1 MTRFFILVVFLFT
14 ACSLFTFGYAQDQP
28 LEMGQWLRD
37 WLLCGPFPLQAPP
50 ENDPEITHLPGF
62 ENDFLIP
69 VGGEQNPQIKAGT
82 VLRYQDLERTW
93 TSFTSRDSTI
103 DLDHAVSDDAVV
115 AAYGF
120 KVVNVPRELVCFLS
134 IGSNDGCRV
143 WVNGTRVWDRPT
155 PGGLFPDDKL
165 VPVRLQQGR
174 NTILVKV
181 EERGNKWGFCMRF
194 LPLDHPFRPAHFFH
208 VLNTAD
214 GHAYIKFAYEDE
226 AFDQLFESTELVV
239 VSESKPDDV
248 IYRTVV
254 DQPLLQMD
262 IPTDQY
268 RDYSLTLTATL
279 HDGQSYSETI
289 PFHAGQRREYTL
301 FDQGKTDYKIV
312 LATEA
317 SESERWAAKELQQ
330 ALHKIGGVSIA
341 VIDETQLYDGP
352 TIHIGVQRAM
362 TRETDLQEPARTD
375 ESFIYTNKGK
385 DIWIVGGR
393 ERGTLY
399 GVMAFLE
406 NELGV
411 RWYTPEVSVFPRR
424 EEVHFTRLYCQ
435 ESPGIRV
442 RNDFY
447 FEAFDPIW
455 AAHNRVNGAMTHR
468 EQPGGVEGYW
478 SVHTFYRFM
487 PPEEFFD
494 EHPEYFSL
502 IDGERIHERAQLC
515 LSHPDVLDIITQR
528 LKQTMRENPQYL
540 IYSVSQNDWGNPCQ
554 CKECQAV
561 VEQEK
566 SEAGPVIK
574 FVNRVAERIEDEFPD
589 KYVGTLAYTYT
600 RQPCK
605 NFKPRHN
612 VVVRLCSIECCFAH
626 DFKSCPENQAFLQDL
641 QGWAAIAPHLYI
653 WDYVV
658 NFSHYIMPY
667 PNFNVLKSNIQ
678 TFQENKAIG
687 IMEQAAYQSRGG
699 EFSELRAFVLAK
711 LLWNPKADV
720 DSLVADFMVG
730 YYGRSGVYV
739 QEYFDLLHN
748 RVGPE
753 MHIHLG
759 LQPEDKLFSEAFIRT
774 ADRLFDKAEIVAD
787 NESVRQRVQM
797 ARLPLDYL
805 KCKRTPEKALSD
817 GTYARFCEV
826 VEREGI
832 THYAERGEVH
842 KNAFHLEMEQTKK
855 RLQEIKFH

>member
-1 MTRFFILVVFLFT
+1 M
-14 ACSLFTFGYAQDQP
+14 
-28 LEMGQWLRD
+28 MGQWLRD
-37 WLLCGPFPLQAPP
+37 WLLCGPFSLQAPP

-69 VGGEQNPQIKAGT
+69 VGGEQNPQIKEGT
-82 VLRYQDLERTW
+82 AFWYQDLERTW
-93 TSFTSRDSTI
+93 LSFTSSDSTI
-103 DLDHAVSDDAVV
+103 DLDHAISDDAFVM
-115 AAYGF
+115 AYAF
-120 KVVNVPRELVCFLS
+120 RTIDVPKEKVCFLS
-134 IGSNDGCRV
+134 VGSNDGCRV

-174 NTILVKV
+174 NTVLVKV

-194 LPLDHPFRPAHFFH
+194 LPLDHSFRPGNFFR

-214 GHAYIKFAYEDE
+214 GHAYVSFAYEKE
-226 AFDQLFESTELVV
+226 AFEQLFSSAELAVASA
-239 VSESKPDDV
+239 SESGQV
-248 IYRTVV
+248 IYRTAV
-254 DQPLLQMD
+254 DQPLMQLD

-268 RDYSLTLTATL
+268 KGYSLTLTATL
-279 HDGQSYSETI
+279 YDGQSYSEKI

-301 FDQGKTDYKIV
+301 FGRGKTEYKIV
-312 LATEA
+312 LAKEA
-317 SESERWAAKELQQ
+317 SESERWAAKELQH
-330 ALHKIGGVSIA
+330 ALREIGDVHIA
-341 VIDETQLYDGP
+341 IIDETQVHNGP
-352 TIHIGVQRAM
+352 KIYIGVQRAM
-362 TRETDLQEPARTD
+362 NREINLQEPGHTD
-375 ESFIYTNKGK
+375 ESFIYTNRGK
-385 DIWIVGGR
+385 DVWIVGGR
-393 ERGTLY
+393 KRGTLY

-411 RWYTPEVSVFPRR
+411 RWYTPEVSVFPQRDEMR
-424 EEVHFTRLYCQ
+424 FTRLYRR

-447 FEAFDPIW
+447 YEAFEPIW
-455 AAHNRVNGAMTHR
+455 AAHNRVNGAMNYR
-468 EQPGGVEGYW
+468 EQPGNIEGYW

-487 PPEEFFD
+487 PPAEFFD

-502 IDGERIHERAQLC
+502 IDGQRIHERAQLC
-515 LSHPDVLDIITQR
+515 LTHPDVLDIITQR
-528 LKQTMRENPQYL
+528 LKQTMRDHPEYL
-540 IYSVSQNDWGNPCQ
+540 IYSVSQNDWGNPCECEQ
-554 CKECQAV
+554 CQTIVKE
-561 VEQEK
+561 EG

-574 FVNRVAERIEDEFPD
+574 FVNQVAERIETEFPD

-605 NFKPRHN
+605 TLRPRNN
-612 VVVRLCSIECCFAH
+612 VVIRLCSIECCFAH
-626 DFKSCPENQAFLQDL
+626 DFKSCPENQAFLRDL

-678 TFQENKAIG
+678 TFQENKTIG

-699 EFSELRAFVLAK
+699 EFAELRAFVLAK
-711 LLWNPKADV
+711 LLWNPQADV
-720 DSLVADFMVG
+720 DSLVDDFMAG
-730 YYGRSGVYV
+730 YYGRSGVHIR
-739 QEYFDLLHN
+739 EYFDLLHD

-753 MHIHLG
+753 THIHLG
-759 LQPEDKLFSEAFIRT
+759 LQPEDKLFSEAFIRS
-774 ADRLFDKAEIVAD
+774 AERIFEQAEIVAD
-787 NESVRQRVQM
+787 NQSVRQRVQM

-805 KCKRTPEKALSD
+805 KCKRTPEKAVSD

-842 KNAFHLEMEQTKK
+842 KNAFHLEMAQIKK
-855 RLQEIKFH
+855 RLQEIKIH